1 MRRAV
6 AVLFLIAVLPL
17 SALAAK
23 PEGPV
28 DAIGMLDF
36 RRGPHFKVGDWV
48 KYRTHGSSEQGFKTD
63 YTVTVLIAGEEL
75 WWGEECFWIESQ
87 TSYSGRPPELA
98 ASLLSYAVFQ
108 DSLVT
113 RDFQR
118 YIRKY
123 IDGFDQQGI
132 PIQQL
137 FQRAPSEL
145 TNRSASQYEPNRQ
158 KDTLGIQ
165 RVEVPKGTFD
175 ALREIQRFRESTT
188 TQDGDSTVYFELTE
202 DHTYWWSDSIPI
214 TSLVRIDQEDTQ
226 RRRVWMIGESQNASL
241 RIVERA
247 IGSTDLVDFGTGMK
261 AQLVPERFQRPLSE
275 QRAPRPKRPPPPAAR
290 KATGTRG

>member
-6 AVLFLIAVLPL
+6 AVLLLIAALPL

-28 DAIGMLDF
+28 DAMTMIDF

-48 KYRTHGSSEQGFKTD
+48 KYHTHGNSEQGFKTD

-75 WWGEECFWIESQ
+75 WWGEECFWVESQ
-87 TSYSGRPPELA
+87 TSYSGRSPELA

-108 DSLVT
+108 DSLPA
-113 RDFQR
+113 RHFQR

-123 IDGFDQQGI
+123 IDGFDEQGV
-132 PIQQL
+132 PVQQL

-145 TNRSASQYEPNRQ
+145 IIRGYGEYEPYRQ
-158 KDTLGIQ
+158 RDTLGVEQ
-165 RVEVPKGTFD
+165 VEVPKGTFD
-175 ALREIQRFRESTT
+175 ALREIQRFREYTT
-188 TQDGDSTVYFELTE
+188 QQDGDSTVYFERTE
-202 DHTYWWSDSIPI
+202 DYTHWWSDTIPI
-214 TSLVRIDQEDTQ
+214 TSLVRVDQEDTQ
-226 RRRVWMIGESQNASL
+226 RRRVWMIGESQDAPL
-241 RIVERA
+241 RIAERA
-247 IGSTDLVDFGTGMK
+247 IGSTELVDFGTGMK
-261 AQLVPERFQRPLSE
+261 PRLVPERFQRPLSE